1 MVVITVGKIF
11 RKEYKM
17 GKKIVVIR
25 DRTATKEQFDR
36 FLFLK
41 EEYGADV
48 VFVDDRLEYTNDEF
62 TKMFLTMERQGPDA
76 ICVNEDLRREMKD
89 ADILVSLISPIPTVA
104 VNEAERL
111 EAVCI
116 LRSGVENI
124 NLANARAKGIPVINA
139 PGRLAVP
146 VSEFAVGLML
156 AEMRNIARS
165 HVNIYKDHEFVHDF
179 PNAANSNTI
188 RGRKVG
194 IIGCG
199 AVGKNVAKIVTAFGA
214 KVLVYD
220 PYMPEAAIEALGYVP
235 MTLEEL
241 CREANII
248 SVHYRLTAETE
259 NMINKACFDNMKPSC
274 FFINTARA
282 GLVDETALIEALET
296 KKIAGAALDV
306 FHHEPIPAD
315 HPFMKLDNVTL
326 TGHLA
331 GTCSDLFGLTF
342 EIMERSLRQYFEEG
356 TWDHL
361 VK

>member
-1 MVVITVGKIF
+1 
-11 RKEYKM
+11 M

-48 VFVDDRLEYTNDEF
+48 VFVNDRLEYTNDEF

-76 ICVNEDLRREMKD
+76 ISVNENLRREMKD
-89 ADILVSLISPIPTVA
+89 ADIVVSLISPVPSVA
-104 VNEAERL
+104 VNEAEKL

-124 NLANARAKGIPVINA
+124 NVPNATAKGIKVINA

-165 HVNIYKDHEFVHDF
+165 HVNIYKDHEFLHDF
-179 PNAANSNTI
+179 PNAAYSNTL
-188 RGRKVG
+188 RNRKVG
-194 IIGCG
+194 LVGCG

-220 PYMPEAAIEALGYVP
+220 PYMPEEAIRSMGYIPMSLEA
-235 MTLEEL
+235 L
-241 CREANII
+241 CREADVI
-248 SVHYRLTAETE
+248 SVHYRLTSETE
-259 NMINKACFDNMKPSC
+259 NMINKACFDVMKPGC

-282 GLVDETALIEALET
+282 GLVDEKALIEALET

-306 FHHEPIPAD
+306 FHSEPLPED

-331 GTCSDLFGLTF
+331 GTCSDIFGLTF
-342 EIMERSLRQYFEEG
+342 DIMEHSLRQYFENG
-356 TWDHL
+356 TWDHG
-361 VK
+361 VN